1 MRRTSLFSKTLLG
14 AAVMMLA
21 LGTTSCKKEAE
32 TDPKEV
38 AEDQNEVKFDE
49 NDAKEDDSEYLVFAS
64 SVDMKEI
71 ELGKLALQ
79 KSSNADVKSLAQM
92 MIDAH
97 TKASKDTKM
106 LADTKNI
113 TLPTALSEDGQE
125 ALNKLNEKSGAD
137 FDKAY
142 ADKMVDGH
150 KKAIDKI
157 ERASETAND
166 ADIRMW
172 AANMLP
178 ELRKHLEHAEMAKG
192 KVDAVK

>member
-1 MRRTSLFSKTLLG
+1 MKRTSLFSKTLLG
-14 AAVMMLA
+14 AAVIMLA
-21 LGTTSCKKEAE
+21 AGTTSCKEKPE
-32 TDPKEV
+32 TDPKEI
-38 AEDQNEVKFDE
+38 AEDQNETKFDE
-49 NDAKEDDSEYLVFAS
+49 NDAKEDDSEYLVFAAGL
-64 SVDMKEI
+64 DMKEI

-79 KSSNADVKSLAQM
+79 KSTNADVKSLAQM

-97 TKASKDTKM
+97 TKSLKDIETVAASK
-106 LADTKNI
+106 NI
-113 TLPTALSEDGQE
+113 SLPAALPEKGQE
-125 ALNKLNEKSGAD
+125 AVKEFSEKSGHD

-142 ADKMVDGH
+142 ADKMVEGH

-172 AANMLP
+172 AANILP

-192 KVDAVK
+192 KVDAIK